1 MHSPILMAAT
11 TNSAFNSAM
20 IKQNTKTIRSSISAA
35 CAQLERHL
43 ICCQAFVHFG
53 PMRIFH
59 LKHTISRN
67 DGTPILSYGSTC
79 NVFNIGQPCKAVI
92 VVVSQL
98 HERHAFDTLQST
110 TTRVLNAELDGRKD
124 SWVNYH
130 WQHHVIVLF
139 VPCKSKKSSGQ
150 EACIRVIFENFI

>member
-1 MHSPILMAAT
+1 MHSTILIT

-43 ICCQAFVHFG
+43 ICCQACTHFG

-67 DGTPILSYGSTC
+67 DGTPILSYTSTC
-79 NVFNIGQPCKAVI
+79 NAFNIGQACKAVS

-98 HERHAFDTLQST
+98 HQRHAFDTLKST
-110 TTRVLNAELDGRKD
+110 TTGALNAELDGRKD
-124 SWVNYH
+124 TLGKYH
-130 WQHHVIVLF
+130 WQ
-139 VPCKSKKSSGQ
+139 
-150 EACIRVIFENFI
+150 

>member
-20 IKQNTKTIRSSISAA
+20 IKQNTKTIKSSISTT

-43 ICCQAFVHFG
+43 ICCQACIHFG

-67 DGTPILSYGSTC
+67 DGTPTLSYISTC
-79 NVFNIGQPCKAVI
+79 NVFNIGQARKAVS
-92 VVVSQL
+92 VFVSQL
-98 HERHAFDTLQST
+98 HERHVFDTL
-110 TTRVLNAELDGRKD
+110 KK
-124 SWVNYH
+124 YH
-130 WQHHVIVLF
+130 Y
-139 VPCKSKKSSGQ
+139 KSP
-150 EACIRVIFENFI
+150 EC